1 MMKCESCTK
10 YDDCRNGS
18 GLTWPCG
25 AYRAKAES
33 GTDIEKLIRKG
44 KSFSRKRESIEDEL
58 IQDLTTAL
66 STLQAEN
73 AEMQK
78 QLNEFSEFLC
88 HIIGEM
94 SSENE
99 KLRAELKSKVD
110 LVFQQ
115 TKELDRRNLL
125 LREQEAGLEQVKNER
140 DSARATLYW
149 IKLHGLKED

>member
-1 MMKCESCTK
+1 M
-10 YDDCRNGS
+10 
-18 GLTWPCG
+18 
-25 AYRAKAES
+25 
-33 GTDIEKLIRKG
+33 
-44 KSFSRKRESIEDEL
+44 

-99 KLRAELKSKVD
+99 KLRAEL
-110 LVFQQ
+110 
-115 TKELDRRNLL
+115 
-125 LREQEAGLEQVKNER
+125 EQVKRER
-140 DSARATLYW
+140 DAAVSDIETIMAYGGGTCQICGNGHCYARGGKKPCLPKWRGRKA
-149 IKLHGLKED
+149 E